1 MMGPLLAAAAAL
13 GAYQFGPGAAH
24 DYRLSLVFDGF
35 LPVFGGN
42 TGEANVGLMMQV
54 RGLEADEKGMR
65 ASGELTEFTF
75 EFNGFPLPLDLES
88 IREYLPKTTIS
99 LTPQGRMT
107 GTDAPDKPLPVP
119 LPGLD
124 PKRFPDLTYL
134 PIELPEAGLGD
145 PGQTWTFERPFAGG
159 PVTYRCELEEVR
171 SGQARIKVALE
182 QKTIYLENSA
192 LELTTERE
200 QATAEVSNVLTGQG
214 IVIFNLELGCVD
226 SVDVTSLAVG
236 QVKPLDGAE
245 PSERRLSTKLK
256 AGRIGAKPWES

>member
-1 MMGPLLAAAAAL
+1 MGPLLAAAAAL

-42 TGEANVGLMMQV
+42 TGEANVGLLMQV
-54 RGLEADEKGMR
+54 RGLEPGEKGMR
-65 ASGELTEFTF
+65 ASGELTEFNF

-107 GTDAPDKPLPVP
+107 ATDAPDKPLPVP

-134 PIELPEAGLGD
+134 PIELPEGGLAE
-145 PGQTWTFERPFAGG
+145 PGQKWSFERPFAGG
-159 PVTYRCELEEVR
+159 PVTYQCELEAVKN
-171 SGQARIKVALE
+171 GQARIKVALE
-182 QKTIYLENSA
+182 QKTTYLENSA
-192 LELTTERE
+192 LEQTSVRE
-200 QATAEVSNVLTGQG
+200 QATAEVSNVLTGTG
-214 IVIFNLELGCVD
+214 TVIFNLDLGCVD
-226 SVDVTSLAVG
+226 AVDISTLAVG
-236 QVKPLDGAE
+236 QVKPLDGSEA
-245 PSERRLSTKLK
+245 SERRLTTKLK
-256 AGRIGAKPWES
+256 AGRVGAKAWES

>member
-1 MMGPLLAAAAAL
+1 MGPLLAAAAAL
-13 GAYQFGPGAAH
+13 GAYQFGPGSAH

-42 TGEANVGLMMQV
+42 TGEASVGLLMEV
-54 RGLEADEKGMR
+54 RGLEPGEKGQR

-107 GTDAPDKPLPVP
+107 ATDAPDKPLPVP

-134 PIELPEAGLGD
+134 PIELPEAGLGE
-145 PGQTWTFERPFAGG
+145 PGQKWTFERPFSGG
-159 PVTYRCELEEVR
+159 PVTYTCELEAVKG
-171 SGQARIKVALE
+171 SQARIKVSLRQE
-182 QKTIYLENSA
+182 TTYLENSA
-192 LELTTERE
+192 LEQTTARE
-200 QATAEVSNVLTGQG
+200 QATAEISNVLTGEG
-214 IVIFNLELGCVD
+214 AVIFNVDLGCVD
-226 SVDVTSLAVG
+226 SVEVQSLAVG
-236 QVKPLDGAE
+236 QVKPLDGSEA
-245 PSERRLSTKLK
+245 SERRLSTKLK
-256 AGRIGAKPWES
+256 AGRVGAKPWES